1 MTDEEY
7 VKMCIQYVKELFNKE
22 RGREANAK
30 KLNLGD
36 IIATKIETPIILH
49 QHFLQLDQLSN
60 LQDDT
65 QIYGNIKAM
74 IPLFREKLVFEA
86 NENAYIKGRYK
97 RELQTPLREK
107 RIFGV
112 LTKNQVG
119 YIPNVDICFTDDEQ
133 TFLRDTYIFKSL
145 ISKKI
150 YQKDSTELGLPENI
164 ETVEFSQSKE
174 IFKATLLA
182 DYSKEALKDEQHDQ
196 FVRVGTLN
204 QIETFHRYLMSDLFR
219 EEKPINFQKAWV

>member
-1 MTDEEY
+1 
-7 VKMCIQYVKELFNKE
+7 
-22 RGREANAK
+22 
-30 KLNLGD
+30 
-36 IIATKIETPIILH
+36 
-49 QHFLQLDQLSN
+49 
-60 LQDDT
+60 
-65 QIYGNIKAM
+65 M

-150 YQKDSTELGLPENI
+150 Y
-164 ETVEFSQSKE
+164 
-174 IFKATLLA
+174 
-182 DYSKEALKDEQHDQ
+182 
-196 FVRVGTLN
+196 
-204 QIETFHRYLMSDLFR
+204 
-219 EEKPINFQKAWV
+219 